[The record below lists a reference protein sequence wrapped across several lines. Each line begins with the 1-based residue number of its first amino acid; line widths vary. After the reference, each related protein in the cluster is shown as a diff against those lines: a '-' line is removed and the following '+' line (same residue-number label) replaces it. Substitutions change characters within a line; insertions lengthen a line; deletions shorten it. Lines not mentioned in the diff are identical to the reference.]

1 MNDMISWIKSYL
13 DNRFQAVWVNH
24 TLSEFIESEVG
35 VPQGSILGPLLFII
49 FFNDLPRSLNCSVE
63 SYADDTTL
71 TGSGSIENIEVQLN
85 NDCSTVSHWM
95 RANKLKLNP
104 DKTHI
109 LLVGTQQRIN
119 SLDTTINVVI
129 DGITLQL

>member
-1 MNDMISWIKSYL
+1 MVT
-13 DNRFQAVWVNH
+13 VWVNH
-24 TLSEFIESEVG
+24 TLSDFIESEVG

-71 TGSGSIENIEVQLN
+71 TGSGSIENIEVQFN

-119 SLDTTINVVI
+119 SLDTTINVL
-129 DGITLQL
+129 TLSHAA